1 MANETEKLIKA
12 RKRQF
17 AGEVATS
24 FIAAGT
30 LGGVVGYT
38 GEKALGEVRTLI
50 GFKANQKIKKVTE
63 DSTLS
68 SEEKLEKIESI
79 KKRNEVVKNVVS
91 GIGRVGMFV
100 GSYCVGNV
108 LGQQIITKRRE
119 MNYDV
124 AKIVNK
130 NKSKES
136 K

>member
-50 GFKANQKIKKVTE
+50 DFKANQKIKKVTE

-79 KKRNEVVKNVVS
+79 KKRNEVVKTFVS
-91 GIGRVGMFV
+91 GIGRAGMFI

>member
-1 MANETEKLIKA
+1 MANETEKAIKA

-17 AGEVATS
+17 AGEAAAS

-30 LGGVVGYT
+30 IGGVVGYT
-38 GEKALGEVRTLI
+38 GEKALGEVHTLI
-50 GFKANQKIKKVTE
+50 DFKANQKIKKVTE

-68 SEEKLEKIESI
+68 SEEKLDKIESI

>member
-50 GFKANQKIKKVTE
+50 DFKANQKIKKVTE

-68 SEEKLEKIESI
+68 SEEKFEKIESI

-119 MNYDV
+119 MNYDI